1 MFAAEFESAEVTGH
15 RHASR
20 APVSIN
26 ARLGRDGFYR
36 TLCKVT
42 DLSPYGARLQTYSAM
57 RKGDTIWLTLPLIGQ
72 VAATVM
78 WAEDYEAGCRFG
90 HPLDD
95 DAYETL
101 AALATPSAE

>member
-1 MFAAEFESAEVTGH
+1 MFAAEFEPAEVTGH
-15 RHASR
+15 RSTSR

-26 ARLGRDGFYR
+26 ARVGRGGFYR

-42 DLSPYGARLQTYSAM
+42 DLSMHGARLQTYSAR

-72 VAATVM
+72 IAATVM
-78 WAEDYEAGCRFG
+78 WADDYEAGCRFG
-90 HPLDD
+90 HPLDA

-101 AALATPSAE
+101 AALATPNT